1 VIKKIKVEKIRAI
14 SKEFNDYIENI
25 KTTVTKDFERDS
37 KGNLPYE
44 EMDKGDLIDR
54 IHGDKVSKPDKNF

>member
-1 VIKKIKVEKIRAI
+1 MIT
-14 SKEFNDYIENI
+14 YI

-44 EMDKGDLIDR
+44 EMDKGDLMIECFLLGIKFQNRTR
-54 IHGDKVSKPDKNF
+54 ISR